1 MANTLTHAD
10 TAPPRALD
18 SLAAHGGEA
27 ADALAPTRRRRP
39 ALKWHIGA
47 PVLVAGLATLF
58 LFASLDRSQ
67 PLTFAAGTL
76 GVALLGAVLSRQL
89 GKILNLERQVRR
101 EEERLTTVSD
111 IVSNLNVAPALGGQL
126 GPALE
131 QMERVLESDAS
142 GLWLPDPRAEGRLIL
157 VEHRGLDDSS
167 ARDALLAELRNTF
180 QKEQRR
186 ATTLATELPG
196 FPGSRLCLA
205 ARLGHDTEELG
216 YLVFLRC
223 RGNFTAA
230 DAAMVGAVASDV
242 GTGVR
247 SVRLV
252 SEARR
257 LADRDPVTG
266 LHGHRAIYQRLHAEL
281 NRHMAAERPLAV
293 LMMDLE
299 NFKLYNDTYGHA
311 AGDEVL
317 KRVSGVLRRTC
328 REQDILGRYGG
339 DEFVVILTDMNQKA
353 AIRCAEKI
361 QAALA
366 REKFRCQD
374 SDPLPIGFSYG
385 VAVFPDNAGDVQK
398 LVSVADTN
406 LFRARCQGGN
416 CIVAGV
422 ATASSLS
429 VLHSRGLDLFQAMVT
444 AVDNKDGYTR
454 RHSEEVTE
462 YSLQLAGVL
471 QLDDEMLKTIQVS
484 GLLHDVGKIGVPDEI
499 LRKPGRLTDEEFR
512 IMAQHPVFG
521 AVLVGSM
528 PGMDE
533 VILGVRHHHE
543 RWDGRG
549 YPDKLSG
556 VNIPLIGRMMA
567 VADAFSA
574 MTTCRPYRKGMTE
587 KQALAEIQ
595 RGLGSQFDPEL
606 GALFIQLRQK
616 QSETAPPPSLRRRRN
631 DAAPAGDS
639 AVVSSTPG

>member
-1 MANTLTHAD
+1 M
-10 TAPPRALD
+10 
-18 SLAAHGGEA
+18 
-27 ADALAPTRRRRP
+27 
-39 ALKWHIGA
+39 
-47 PVLVAGLATLF
+47 F

-67 PLTFAAGTL
+67 PLTFVAGTL
-76 GVALLGAVLSRQL
+76 GVGLLGAVLSRQL
-89 GKILNLERQVRR
+89 GKILDLERQVRR

-180 QKEQRR
+180 QEEQRR
-186 ATTLATELPG
+186 ATTFATELPG

-205 ARLGHDTEELG
+205 ARLGHDAEELG

-223 RGNFTAA
+223 RGSFSRA

-339 DEFVVILTDMNQKA
+339 DEFVVILTDTNQKA

-366 REKFRCQD
+366 REKFRCRD

-385 VAVFPDNAGDVQK
+385 VAVFPENAGDVQK

-422 ATASSLS
+422 ATASSMS

-454 RHSEEVTE
+454 QHSEEVTE
-462 YSLQLAGVL
+462 YSLQLAGAL

-556 VNIPLIGRMMA
+556 VNIPLIGRIMA

-587 KQALAEIQ
+587 KQALAEIE

-616 QSETAPPPSLRRRRN
+616 QSEAATPNPPRRRRN
-631 DAAPAGDS
+631 DASPAGDS